1 MARPSMPLKC
11 FTNTHQEVPET
22 PLCVCFHGFML
33 QMKGRALVNIDERCN
48 STLFTKAEL
57 EMRDVAFAHTHTHT
71 PTQKFVTQFTQKSTL
86 NVLPIKGRREGI
98 VKKWK

>member
-1 MARPSMPLKC
+1 MPLKC

-57 EMRDVAFAHTHTHT
+57 EMRDVAFAHTHTHPHT
-71 PTQKFVTQFTQKSTL
+71 KVCHTVYTEIHTQRFA
-86 NVLPIKGRREGI
+86 N
-98 VKKWK
+98 